1 MRRANEFEDF
11 ANRLLG
17 RSESQGQRIDQVPL
31 FVILLYAFW
40 LGGCFH
46 LAFAPYGFFPAF
58 LLSIGGLVWILKSD
72 KNLNWRR
79 GFLYL
84 LVYGIGKYGI
94 GLYWIHESIHGFG
107 GASLWAAVA
116 AVALLAVV
124 LGGFN
129 AALIAPT
136 FEPTSKHPTPP
147 NSDATHVKR
156 ESFGRALVGCLSFAV
171 AWSVA
176 ETLLAYFGFNWL
188 SAGVALLDTP
198 LEGYI
203 PLGEKWAGFVGV
215 FAAAV
220 LGSAVRAPKL
230 LVVLAP
236 VLIGASALSEIE
248 WTSKVGTRLVAVVQ
262 ADIPLERKWRYEQRE
277 SVLSDYLE
285 MSRPVAK
292 DRVVVWPETAVPME
306 VQELKEA
313 LGPFV
318 ASTNTTLVVGSFLR
332 DIVATRD
339 RRVGKER
346 WYNVAIVLGEG
357 TGTYK
362 KQRLVPFGEYVPLGN
377 LLRDWMKWVNIPMND
392 FTEGSSRQKALE
404 LGSDHAGVAICY
416 DIAYPFSTSMSR
428 NSNFFL
434 TLSEDGWFGD
444 SNLPHQHL
452 QIARVRALE
461 SRKAI
466 VRSTNRGISAIILPD
481 GSIQSSLPLFARG
494 VLTAEI
500 PLMKGSSPGSNEL
513 FSMVVFPIVCAF
525 LYIAVGFQ
533 NFRTSRQK
541 KERLSGSE

>member
-1 MRRANEFEDF
+1 MRRSNEFEDF

-17 RSESQGQRIDQVPL
+17 RSESQRQRTGQVPL
-31 FVILLYAFW
+31 FVVLLYAFW

-46 LAFAPYGFFPAF
+46 LAFAPYGFFPA
-58 LLSIGGLVWILKSD
+58 LLFSVGGLVWILKSD
-72 KNLNWRR
+72 KNLNARR
-79 GFLYL
+79 VLLYL
-84 LVYGIGKYGI
+84 FGYGIGKYGI
-94 GLYWIHESIHGFG
+94 GLFWIHESIHGFG

-124 LGGFN
+124 LGGIN
-129 AALIAPT
+129 AAFFVPT
-136 FEPTSKHPTPP
+136 MEPTSKHPTPP
-147 NSDATHVKR
+147 NSDAANVKQ
-156 ESFGRALVGCLSFAV
+156 ESFGRALMGCLSFAV

-176 ETLLAYFGFNWL
+176 ETSLAFFGFNWL

-215 FAAAV
+215 FVAAV
-220 LGSAVRAPKL
+220 LGAALRAPRL

-236 VLIGASALSEIE
+236 VLVGAIALPEIE
-248 WTSKVGTRLVAVVQ
+248 WTSEVGTRLVAVVQ

-339 RRVGKER
+339 RSVGKER

-392 FTEGSSRQKALE
+392 YTEGSSRQKALE

-416 DIAYPFSTSMSR
+416 DIAYPFSRRMSR
-428 NSNFFL
+428 NSTFFL

-481 GSIQSSLPLFARG
+481 GSIHSSLPLFSRG

-500 PLMKGSSPGSNEL
+500 PLMKGSSPGSDEF
-513 FSMVVFPIVCAF
+513 FSSGVFPILCGF
-525 LYIAVGFQ
+525 LLIVIGSQ
-533 NFRTSRQK
+533 NFRKSRQEK
-541 KERLSGSE
+541 KRLSEPE